1 MGTFPLRGLVDI
13 QIGYGFRA
21 GVTAEAAGRTGV
33 IQMKDLG
40 DDHIVDLPGMARV
53 SMDVP
58 AGRQVE
64 QGDVVLRSRGDRSTG
79 AIVAADP
86 GPALVAAPLLRLR
99 VVDERLLPGY
109 LNWYLNQPS
118 AQTHFAR
125 HAEGSSVKM
134 ISKQVLKDLEIEVPS
149 LDRQESIVA
158 LAALS
163 ERERVLCSGI
173 HTARGNMLA
182 DIMMMYARGSEAR

>member
-1 MGTFPLRGLVDI
+1 MGTLPLRELVDI

-21 GVTAEAAGRTGV
+21 GVEPDPAGLVGV

-40 DDHIVDLPGMARV
+40 DDHIVDLASLARV

-58 AGRQVE
+58 AGRQVRE
-64 QGDVVLRSRGDRSTG
+64 GDIILRSRGDRSTC
-79 AIVAADP
+79 AIVAGDP
-86 GPALVAAPLLRLR
+86 GRALVAAPLLRLR
-99 VVDERLLPGY
+99 VADDRLLPAY
-109 LNWYLNQPS
+109 LNWFINQPS
-118 AQTHFAR
+118 AQAHFGR

-134 ISKQVLKDLEIEVPS
+134 ISKQVLEDLEVEVPP

-163 ERERVLCSGI
+163 QRERTLCSTI
-173 HTARGNMLA
+173 HAARGHLLT
-182 DIMMMYARGSEAR
+182 DVMMQYAKGSEAR